1 MSAQQLKLVALG
13 LAVLLLLWG
22 GSELF
27 SRGSDTVTGSLAFPP
42 LAPADVDSIALLHG
56 SDSVVLVKQSA
67 TAWTVNG
74 HRAVAADVTAL
85 LQALKDTIRPEVVAQ
100 DVSSFA
106 RLQVDSAGGRWL
118 WVFRGGKPVVQVIV
132 GGRGSDYQSVYLRRP
147 GDARVYL
154 WRGALVGMAERR
166 ADDWRDK
173 RIAALVPDSITAL
186 DVERGKDR
194 YGLKRAGKA
203 WTLNG
208 GAADSA
214 AVRRYLERLKSISA
228 AGFATPKEADSTK
241 ALRPKRRL
249 SVRGAHGVLLSLAFD
264 STPGAFVVRHLAG
277 GGGEG
282 ATVYRMNTWDVDGV
296 TPASQSLKPATKPVV
311 KPAPQ
316 PSAKPA
322 KP

>member
-85 LQALKDTIRPEVVAQ
+85 LQALKDTVRPEVVAQ
-100 DVSSFA
+100 EVSSFA
-106 RLQVDSAGGRWL
+106 RLQVDSAGGRRL

-132 GGRGSDYQSVYLRRP
+132 GGRGSDYQSAYLRRP

-173 RIAALVPDSITAL
+173 RIAALVPDSISAL

-194 YGLKRAGKA
+194 YVVRRSGKT
-203 WTLNG
+203 WTING
-208 GAADSA
+208 RAADSA
-214 AVRRYLERLKSISA
+214 AVHRYLDRLKSITA
-228 AGFATPKEADSTK
+228 AGFATPKEVDSTK

-249 SVRGAHGVLLSLAFD
+249 GVRGSGGLLLSLAFD
-264 STPGAFVVRHLAG
+264 STATGFVVRHLG
-277 GGGEG
+277 GVGGEG
-282 ATVYRMNTWDVDGV
+282 TTVYRMNTWDVDGI
-296 TPASQSLKPATKPVV
+296 TPASRSLE
-311 KPAPQ
+311 
-316 PSAKPA
+316 PA
-322 KP
+322 KPK

>member
-1 MSAQQLKLVALG
+1 MSAKQLKMVALG

-85 LQALKDTIRPEVVAQ
+85 LQALKDTVRPEVVAQ

-106 RLQVDSAGGRWL
+106 RLQVDSAGGHWL

-154 WRGALVGMAERR
+154 WRGTLVGMAERR

-173 RIAALVPDSITAL
+173 RIAALVPDSISAL
-186 DVERGKDR
+186 DVERGEDR
-194 YGLKRAGKA
+194 FAVRRSART
-203 WTLNG
+203 WTING
-208 GAADSA
+208 RAADSV
-214 AVRRYLERLKSISA
+214 AVHRYLDRLKSIVA
-228 AGFATPKEADSTK
+228 AGFATPKEVDSTK
-241 ALRPKRRL
+241 TLRPQRRL
-249 SVRGAHGVLLSLAFD
+249 SVRGSGGLLLSLTFD
-264 STPGAFVVRHLAG
+264 STATGFVVRHLDG
-277 GGGEG
+277 VGGEG
-282 ATVYRMNTWDVDGV
+282 TTVYRMNTWDVDGV
-296 TPASQSLKPATKPVV
+296 TPASRSLE
-311 KPAPQ
+311 
-316 PSAKPA
+316 PA
-322 KP
+322 KPK

>member
-1 MSAQQLKLVALG
+1 MSAKQLKMVTLG

-42 LAPADVDSIALLHG
+42 LAPADVDSIALRHG

-85 LQALKDTIRPEVVAQ
+85 LQALKDTVRPEVVAQ

-106 RLQVDSAGGRWL
+106 RLQVDSAGGHWL

-147 GDARVYL
+147 GEARVYL
-154 WRGALVGMAERR
+154 WRGTVVGMAERR

-173 RIAALVPDSITAL
+173 RIAALVPDSISAL

-194 YGLKRAGKA
+194 YAVRRSGRT
-203 WTLNG
+203 WTING
-208 GAADSA
+208 RAADSV
-214 AVRRYLERLKSISA
+214 AVHRYLDRLKSIAA
-228 AGFATPKEADSTK
+228 AGFATPKEVDSTK
-241 ALRPKRRL
+241 TLRPQRRL
-249 SVRGAHGVLLSLAFD
+249 SVRGSGGLLLSLTFD
-264 STPGAFVVRHLAG
+264 STATGFVVRHLG
-277 GGGEG
+277 GVGGEG
-282 ATVYRMNTWDVDGV
+282 TTVYRMNTWDVDGV
-296 TPASQSLKPATKPVV
+296 TPASRSLE
-311 KPAPQ
+311 
-316 PSAKPA
+316 PA
-322 KP
+322 KPK

>member
-1 MSAQQLKLVALG
+1 MSAKQLKMVALG

-56 SDSVVLVKQSA
+56 SDSVVLVRQSA
-67 TAWTVNG
+67 TVWTVNG

-85 LQALKDTIRPEVVAQ
+85 LQALRDTVRPEVVAQ

-106 RLQVDSAGGRWL
+106 RLQVDSAGGHWL
-118 WVFRGGKPVVQVIV
+118 WVFRGGKPVFQVIV

-154 WRGALVGMAERR
+154 WRGTLVGMAERR

-173 RIAALVPDSITAL
+173 RIATLEPDSISAL

-194 YGLKRAGKA
+194 YALRRSGRS
-203 WTLNG
+203 WTING
-208 GAADSA
+208 RAADSA
-214 AVRRYLERLKSISA
+214 AVHRYLDRLKSITA
-228 AGFATPKEADSTK
+228 AGFATPKEVDSTK
-241 ALRPKRRL
+241 TLRPKRRL
-249 SVRGAHGVLLSLAFD
+249 SVRRSDGLLLSLTFD
-264 STPGAFVVRHLAG
+264 STATGFVVRHLG
-277 GGGEG
+277 GVGGEG
-282 ATVYRMNTWDVDGV
+282 TTVYRMNTWDVDGI
-296 TPASQSLKPATKPVV
+296 TPASQSLKPATQPVT
-311 KPAPQ
+311 KPAP
-316 PSAKPA
+316 KPA
-322 KP
+322 KR

>member
-42 LAPADVDSIALLHG
+42 LAPADVDSIALLHS

-85 LQALKDTIRPEVVAQ
+85 LQALKDTVRPEVVAQ
-100 DVSSFA
+100 EVSSFA

-132 GGRGSDYQSVYLRRP
+132 GGRGSDYQSAYLRRP

-173 RIAALVPDSITAL
+173 RIAALVPDSISAL

-194 YGLKRAGKA
+194 YVVRRSGKT
-203 WTLNG
+203 WTING
-208 GAADSA
+208 RAADSA
-214 AVRRYLERLKSISA
+214 AVHRYLDRLKSITA
-228 AGFATPKEADSTK
+228 AGFATPKEVDSTK

-249 SVRGAHGVLLSLAFD
+249 GVRGSGGLLLSLAFD
-264 STPGAFVVRHLAG
+264 STATGFVVRHLG
-277 GGGEG
+277 GVGGEG
-282 ATVYRMNTWDVDGV
+282 TTVYRMNTWDVDGI
-296 TPASQSLKPATKPVV
+296 TPASRSLE
-311 KPAPQ
+311 
-316 PSAKPA
+316 PA
-322 KP
+322 KPK

>member
-1 MSAQQLKLVALG
+1 MSAKQLKMVALG

-42 LAPADVDSIALLHG
+42 LAPADVDSIALRHG

-85 LQALKDTIRPEVVAQ
+85 LQALKDTVRPEVVAQ

-106 RLQVDSAGGRWL
+106 RLQVDSAGGHWL

-154 WRGALVGMAERR
+154 WRGTLVGMAERR

-173 RIAALVPDSITAL
+173 RIAALVPDSISAL

-194 YGLKRAGKA
+194 YAVRRSGRT
-203 WTLNG
+203 WTING
-208 GAADSA
+208 RAADSV
-214 AVRRYLERLKSISA
+214 AVHRYLDRLKSIAA
-228 AGFATPKEADSTK
+228 AGFATPKEVDSTK
-241 ALRPKRRL
+241 TLRPQRRL
-249 SVRGAHGVLLSLAFD
+249 SVRGSGGLLLSLTFD
-264 STPGAFVVRHLAG
+264 STATGFVVRHLG
-277 GGGEG
+277 GVGGEG
-282 ATVYRMNTWDVDGV
+282 TTVYRMNTWDVDGV
-296 TPASQSLKPATKPVV
+296 TPASRSLE
-311 KPAPQ
+311 
-316 PSAKPA
+316 PA
-322 KP
+322 KPK

>member
-1 MSAQQLKLVALG
+1 MSAKQLKMVALG

-85 LQALKDTIRPEVVAQ
+85 LQALKDTVRPEVVAQ

-106 RLQVDSAGGRWL
+106 RLQVDSAGGHWL

-154 WRGALVGMAERR
+154 WRGTLVGMAERR

-173 RIAALVPDSITAL
+173 RIAALVPDSISAL
-186 DVERGKDR
+186 DVERGEDR
-194 YGLKRAGKA
+194 FAVRRSART
-203 WTLNG
+203 WTING
-208 GAADSA
+208 RAADSV
-214 AVRRYLERLKSISA
+214 AVHRYLDRLKSIAA
-228 AGFATPKEADSTK
+228 AGFATPKEVDSTK
-241 ALRPKRRL
+241 TLRPQRRL
-249 SVRGAHGVLLSLAFD
+249 SVRGSGGLLLSLTFD
-264 STPGAFVVRHLAG
+264 STATGFVVRHLDG
-277 GGGEG
+277 VGGEG
-282 ATVYRMNTWDVDGV
+282 TTVYRMNTWDVDGV
-296 TPASQSLKPATKPVV
+296 TPASRSLE
-311 KPAPQ
+311 
-316 PSAKPA
+316 PA
-322 KP
+322 KPK

>member
-1 MSAQQLKLVALG
+1 MSAKQLKMVALG

-85 LQALKDTIRPEVVAQ
+85 LQALKDTVRPEVVAQ

-106 RLQVDSAGGRWL
+106 RLQVDSAGGHWL

-154 WRGALVGMAERR
+154 WRGTLVGMAERR

-173 RIAALVPDSITAL
+173 RIAALVPDSISAL

-194 YGLKRAGKA
+194 YAVRRSART
-203 WTLNG
+203 WTING
-208 GAADSA
+208 RAADSV
-214 AVRRYLERLKSISA
+214 AVHRYLDRLKSIVA
-228 AGFATPKEADSTK
+228 AGFATPKEVDSTK
-241 ALRPKRRL
+241 TLRPQRRL
-249 SVRGAHGVLLSLAFD
+249 SVRGSGGLLLSLTFD
-264 STPGAFVVRHLAG
+264 STATGFVVRHLDG
-277 GGGEG
+277 VGGEG
-282 ATVYRMNTWDVDGV
+282 TTVYRMNTWDVDGV
-296 TPASQSLKPATKPVV
+296 TPASRSLE
-311 KPAPQ
+311 
-316 PSAKPA
+316 PA
-322 KP
+322 KPK

>member
-85 LQALKDTIRPEVVAQ
+85 LQALKDTVRPEVVAQ
-100 DVSSFA
+100 EVSSFA
-106 RLQVDSAGGRWL
+106 RLQVDSAGGRRL

-132 GGRGSDYQSVYLRRP
+132 GGRGSDYQSAYLRRP

-173 RIAALVPDSITAL
+173 RIAALVPDSISAL
-186 DVERGKDR
+186 DVERRKDR
-194 YGLKRAGKA
+194 YVVRRSGKT
-203 WTLNG
+203 WTING
-208 GAADSA
+208 RAADSA
-214 AVRRYLERLKSISA
+214 AVHRYLDRLKSITA
-228 AGFATPKEADSTK
+228 AGFATPKEVDSTK

-249 SVRGAHGVLLSLAFD
+249 GVRGSGGLLLSLAFD
-264 STPGAFVVRHLAG
+264 STATGFVVRHLG
-277 GGGEG
+277 GVGGEG
-282 ATVYRMNTWDVDGV
+282 TTVYRMNTWDVDGI
-296 TPASQSLKPATKPVV
+296 TPASRSLE
-311 KPAPQ
+311 
-316 PSAKPA
+316 PA
-322 KP
+322 KPK

>member
-1 MSAQQLKLVALG
+1 MSAKQLKMVAFG

-42 LAPADVDSIALLHG
+42 LAPADVDSIALRHG

-74 HRAVAADVTAL
+74 HRALAADVTAL
-85 LQALKDTIRPEVVAQ
+85 LQALKDTVRPEVVAQ

-106 RLQVDSAGGRWL
+106 RLQVDSAGGHWL

-147 GDARVYL
+147 GEARVYL
-154 WRGALVGMAERR
+154 WRGTVVGMAERR

-173 RIAALVPDSITAL
+173 RIAALVPDSISAL

-194 YGLKRAGKA
+194 YAVRRSGRT
-203 WTLNG
+203 WTING
-208 GAADSA
+208 RAADSV
-214 AVRRYLERLKSISA
+214 AVHRYLDRLKSIAA
-228 AGFATPKEADSTK
+228 AGFATPKEVDSTK
-241 ALRPKRRL
+241 TLRAQRRL
-249 SVRGAHGVLLSLAFD
+249 SVRGSGGLLLSLTFD
-264 STPGAFVVRHLAG
+264 STATGFVVRHLG
-277 GGGEG
+277 GVGGEG
-282 ATVYRMNTWDVDGV
+282 PTVYRMNTWDVDGV
-296 TPASQSLKPATKPVV
+296 TPASRSLE
-311 KPAPQ
+311 
-316 PSAKPA
+316 PA
-322 KP
+322 KPK